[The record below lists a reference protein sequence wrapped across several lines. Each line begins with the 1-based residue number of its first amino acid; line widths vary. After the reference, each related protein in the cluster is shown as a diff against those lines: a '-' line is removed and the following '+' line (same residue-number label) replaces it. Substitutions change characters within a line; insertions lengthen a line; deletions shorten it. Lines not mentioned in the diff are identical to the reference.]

1 MIKLRILLVRRT
13 SCQGKMFFM
22 PKEKKKERE
31 RETKTTKLHIEAKMF
46 SFYPSTAKAAARGYE
61 IREEKEE
68 GFSLLLGTGNIKASR
83 ETEKLSALRQNVIS
97 SQSFSLSLS
106 AEQRQ
111 KRTRLHLQ
119 SHIQH

>member
-22 PKEKKKERE
+22 PKEKKKRE

-61 IREEKEE
+61 RREKKEE

-97 SQSFSLSLS
+97 SQSFSLS